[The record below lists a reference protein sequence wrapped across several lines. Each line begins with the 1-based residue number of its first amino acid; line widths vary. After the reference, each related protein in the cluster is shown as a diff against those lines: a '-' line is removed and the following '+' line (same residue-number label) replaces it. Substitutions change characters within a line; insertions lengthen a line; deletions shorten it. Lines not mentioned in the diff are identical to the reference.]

1 MIISEN
7 IDRKIK
13 MKKTNAEE
21 SEKHNSKTN
30 EQIFCKW
37 SIPVR
42 LYRSRLLV
50 SFIGLDTSCQFSEWM
65 EKRLPNEHRFTN
77 SGILL
82 GQLIWI
88 GIGGN
93 GQIELTNISQKRI
106 IYFDNL
112 FSVRWST
119 LRWRASK
126 IRARWVPL
134 VDDFLHRRDG
144 GDVISSARSNSGL
157 TWIFFQKCN
166 LRHDWALI
174 ISWQII

>member
-1 MIISEN
+1 
-7 IDRKIK
+7 

-30 EQIFCKW
+30 EQLPLKW

-42 LYRSRLLV
+42 SFCSRLLV
-50 SFIGLDTSCQFSEWM
+50 SVIGLDTSCQFSEWM

-77 SGILL
+77 SGTLL

-106 IYFDNL
+106 IYYDNL
-112 FSVRWST
+112 FGSVVDSTVARFEDSCSLGTFGGWFPSQTGRRWCNFVSNVKFRT
-119 LRWRASK
+119 DL
-126 IRARWVPL
+126 
-134 VDDFLHRRDG
+134 DFLP
-144 GDVISSARSNSGL
+144 A
-157 TWIFFQKCN
+157 CN
-166 LRHDWALI
+166 LRHYWALI
-174 ISWQII
+174 IPWRII